1 MCRLIEADSDSESD
15 DEDGDE
21 DDFMGAHGACEDPGC
36 GHEHHHAEVRPTRQ
50 YSAMHVMKVWHVME
64 V

>member
-21 DDFMGAHGACEDPGC
+21 DDFMGAHGASEDPSC
-36 GHEHHHAEVRPTRQ
+36 GHEHFHHAEVRCPLGSTVQ
-50 YSAMHVMKVWHVME
+50 CMS
-64 V
+64 